1 MILTSSL
8 ILRLFVFFKHKTAY
22 GMRISDWSSDV
33 CSSDLPWD
41 WQRWAP
47 ASPWATPS
55 MTVMVLGW
63 LVLAAVVAV
72 SLARKERIGPVW
84 LAAVGYAVACQVPI
98 YLMRS
103 SQFTALELEIGRASC
118 RERVVQ
124 FVSISGGAVSLKK

>member
-1 MILTSSL
+1 MTWDLL
-8 ILRLFVFFKHKTAY
+8 LRSVTHGIVPGLA
-22 GMRISDWSSDV
+22 GG
-33 CSSDLPWD
+33 PWD

-72 SLARKERIGPVW
+72 SLARKERLGPVW
-84 LAAVGYAVACQVPI
+84 LDAVGYAVACQVPI

-103 SQFTALELEIGRASC
+103 SQFTSLELEIGRASC